1 MVNRSQFVPQMAHRL
16 SQDIQSTPHRIWTG
30 NAKCKPGGA
39 LGAGVLDEKVSHCS
53 VEERADDCDPGANLL
68 AVLKLA

>member
-1 MVNRSQFVPQMAHRL
+1 M
-16 SQDIQSTPHRIWTG
+16 
-30 NAKCKPGGA
+30 
-39 LGAGVLDEKVSHCS
+39 LDEKVSHCS